1 MIFFP
6 SSHCKSGLSD
16 LHYGIDNI
24 PLGEGPGLLPIGGIV
39 AHSNSVA
46 MTKVWHCWWL
56 GREQCSSYDCL
67 PVVVMAPDC
76 KGHKKSES
84 LNKPVFAENHK
95 KLFLVSQP
103 LQR

>member
-6 SSHCKSGLSD
+6 SSHCKNGLSD
-16 LHYGIDNI
+16 LHYGVDDI
-24 PLGEGPGLLPIGGIV
+24 PLGEGPIGGIV

-56 GREQCSSYDCL
+56 GREQCRSNDCL
-67 PVVVMAPDC
+67 LVVMAPDC
-76 KGHKKSES
+76 MGHKQSES
-84 LNKPVFAENHK
+84 LNKPVFTENHK
-95 KLFLVSQP
+95 KLFPVPQP